1 MVEET
6 SLQSNEP
13 LSVKE
18 PRPKLKKKKMRPKA
32 AATHKPTYTRIIENF
47 SACARCSFFLTG
59 YRALFLD
66 EQVEQQVTHS
76 DTLWLRFTWNHRVAD
91 LLHHSFGRQITA
103 DLLTYQLC
111 CPECMRLYV
120 FEQKEGS
127 EAILRVQID
136 PQKH

>member
-6 SLQSNEP
+6 PPQSNDP
-13 LSVKE
+13 DSAKG

-32 AATHKPTYTRIIENF
+32 AATHKPTFIRIIENF

-66 EQVEQQVTHS
+66 EQVEQQINQS
-76 DTLWLRFTWNHRVAD
+76 DTTWLNLNWTNQVAS
-91 LLHHSFGRQITA
+91 LLHHSFGREITS
-103 DLLTYQLC
+103 DLLNYQLC
-111 CPECMRLYV
+111 CPDCMRLYAY
-120 FEQKEGS
+120 EQKDES
-127 EAILRVQID
+127 AAIFRVQID

>member
-6 SLQSNEP
+6 PLQSNEP

-32 AATHKPTYTRIIENF
+32 AATHKPTYLRIIENF

-66 EQVEQQVTHS
+66 EQVEEQVIHS
-76 DTLWLRFTWNHRVAD
+76 DTLWLKFTWNHRVAD
-91 LLHHSFGRQITA
+91 LLHHSFGREITA
-103 DLLTYQLC
+103 DLLAYQFC

-120 FEQKEGS
+120 YEQKEGI
-127 EAILRVQID
+127 EAVLRIQID